1 MTRHRFHLTG
11 RRALVTGARRA
22 IGRAIALGLAE
33 QGAAVAIHHLAEPDE
48 AAAVVAEAQARG
60 GKAAAIAEDISAVG
74 AGARLVEKTRAALG
88 GVDILVINASIEFI
102 TPYDQITPEAFARQ
116 VDTNLR
122 STMELVQAAVPAMQA
137 QRWGRVV
144 AIGSIQQAKPHPG
157 MFVYAATKAAQLNM
171 MRNLARQ
178 AAGSGVTFN
187 NLAPGAIATPRNAGQ
202 LADAARKAQV
212 LAQIPVGRLGTP
224 EDLVGAA
231 ILLCSDAGSYIN
243 GADLFVDGGFHVS

>member
-1 MTRHRFHLTG
+1 MANRFDLSG
-11 RRALVTGARRA
+11 RRALITGARRA

-48 AAAVVAEAQARG
+48 ASAVVAEAQRRG
-60 GKAAAIAEDISAVG
+60 AKAVAIAEDIGAVG
-74 AGARLVEKTRAALG
+74 AGKRLVEKARAALG

-102 TPYDQITPEAFARQ
+102 TPYAEITPEAFAQQ
-116 VDTNLR
+116 VDVNLR

-144 AIGSIQQAKPHPG
+144 AIGSIQQVKPHPG

-202 LADAARKAQV
+202 LSDPEYKARV
-212 LAQIPVGRLGTP
+212 EAQIPTRRLGTP